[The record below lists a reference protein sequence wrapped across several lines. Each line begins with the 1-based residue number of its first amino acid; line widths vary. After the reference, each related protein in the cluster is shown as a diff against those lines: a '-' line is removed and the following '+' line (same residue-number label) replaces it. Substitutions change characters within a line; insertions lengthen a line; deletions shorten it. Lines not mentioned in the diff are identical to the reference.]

1 MQDINGQILRA
12 VAKESKSL
20 TKQIQ
25 KVKQQV
31 DPMMVQDEVARQIAQ
46 EKPFTA
52 LRGDAPIYDGPI
64 DEDMI

>member
-1 MQDINGQILRA
+1 M
-12 VAKESKSL
+12 